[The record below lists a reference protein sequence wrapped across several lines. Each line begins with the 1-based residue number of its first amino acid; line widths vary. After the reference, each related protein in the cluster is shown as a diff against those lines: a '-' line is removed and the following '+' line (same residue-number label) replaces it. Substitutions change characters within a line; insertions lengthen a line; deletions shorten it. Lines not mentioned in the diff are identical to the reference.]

1 MAEIKFTPYNVSI
14 EVPDGENLLE
24 VVRKAGIFMDT
35 PCNGSGA
42 CGKCKAKIISGN
54 VLSENSRHISLEEK
68 NNGYVLAC
76 QSIIKGDAVIEIP
89 ETESSSMYGMKIEDF
104 SGNKEKN
111 IFQESKERIFNGSGM
126 KPGTYVKKEYLELDL
141 PTLDDNISDFER
153 LKRHVRN
160 QMGYKYVFCRLPIL
174 RKIPELLRK
183 ADFKV
188 TITHIPRGNGKTT
201 IINVE
206 EGDKTNELYGVAVD
220 IGTTSVA
227 ACIVNLYNGELIA
240 KTSSGNAQM
249 KYGADVINRIMFS
262 TKANGLEKLNRA
274 IIQETINPLLSKM
287 YMDSGISRD
296 QVVSF
301 VAAGN
306 TTMSHLFLG
315 VYANF
320 LRMEPYIPAFVKAPF
335 IKASELNIGINPE
348 TFIYLVPSVASYVG
362 GDISSGVLAS
372 GMWNTQ
378 ENILFIDLG
387 TNGEIVF
394 GNSEYLMT
402 CACSAGPAFEGG
414 EISCGMRATVGA
426 IEKVTIDNKFEPCL
440 DVIGDEDPLGICG
453 SGIIDLICEMMFA
466 GIIDRKGKIV
476 KGLDT
481 NRIRFDEHGIGEY
494 ILAFKEQ
501 YDLERD
507 ISITEVD
514 VDNFI
519 RAKAAIYSGITTLLN
534 KLAMDFTDIDK
545 IYIAGGIGNS
555 LNIDNAVKIGMLPDI
570 EQSKIN
576 YIGNSSLMG
585 CYLTI
590 ISEDA
595 RHKLEE
601 IAASMTYVE
610 LSAEAEYMDEF
621 VSASF
626 LPHTD
631 ISKFPTVRDSLNKRS

>member
-1 MAEIKFTPYNVSI
+1 MAEIKFTPYNISI

-24 VVRKAGIFMDT
+24 AVRKSGIFMDT
-35 PCNGSGA
+35 PCNGSGV
-42 CGKCKAKIISGN
+42 CGKCKARIISGN
-54 VLSENSRHISLEEK
+54 VLSESSKNISEEEK
-68 NNGYVLAC
+68 KDGYVLAC
-76 QSIIKGDAVIEIP
+76 QSVVKGDAVVEIP
-89 ETESSSMYGMKIEDF
+89 ETGSSSMYGMKIEDF
-104 SGNKEKN
+104 SGIRGRD
-111 IFQESKERIFNGSGM
+111 IFLESKKRIFKSGM
-126 KPGTYVKKEYLELDL
+126 KFGTYVRKDYLELDL

-153 LKRHVRN
+153 LKRHVRKQLN
-160 QMGYKYVFCRLPIL
+160 YDYVFCRLPIL
-174 RKIPELLRK
+174 KKIPGLLRK
-183 ADFKV
+183 ADFKI
-188 TITHIPRGNGKTT
+188 TITHIPRGKGKTT
-201 IINVE
+201 IINIE
-206 EGDKTNELYGVAVD
+206 EGDRTKELYGVAVD

-227 ACIVNLYNGELIA
+227 ACLVDLYNGELMA

-249 KYGADVINRIMFS
+249 KYGADVINRIMYS
-262 TKANGLEKLNRA
+262 TRAKGLEELNHA
-274 IIQETINPLLSKM
+274 IIRETINPLLNKM
-287 YMDSGISRD
+287 YMDSGITRD

-335 IKASELNIGINPE
+335 IKASELKIEVNPE

-372 GMWNTQ
+372 GMWDSQ

-414 EISCGMRATVGA
+414 EISCGMRAAGGA
-426 IEKVTIDNKFEPCL
+426 IEKVSIDGKYEPAL
-440 DVIGDEDPLGICG
+440 DVIGQEKPLGICG

-476 KGLDT
+476 KDLDT
-481 NRIRFDEHGIGEY
+481 HRIRFDEHGIGEY
-494 ILAFKEQ
+494 ILAFKDK
-501 YDLERD
+501 YGLERD
-507 ISITEVD
+507 ISITEAD
-514 VDNFI
+514 IDNFI

-534 KLAMDFTDIDK
+534 KLSATFTDIDK

-555 LNIDNAVKIGMLPDI
+555 LNISNAVKIGMLPDI
-570 EQSKIN
+570 DQSKIH

-585 CYLTI
+585 CYLTLM
-590 ISEDA
+590 SEDA
-595 RHKLEE
+595 RHKLEQ
-601 IAASMTYVE
+601 IAVSMTYVE
-610 LSAEAEYMDEF
+610 LSAEPEYMSEF
-621 VSASF
+621 VSACF

-631 ISKFPTVRDSLNKRS
+631 INKFPTVRDSFNKHR

>member
-1 MAEIKFTPYNVSI
+1 MVRIKFNPYGREI

-24 VVRKAGIFMDT
+24 AVRKAGIFMDT

-42 CGKCKAKIISGN
+42 CGKCKVRVISGN
-54 VLSENSRHISLEEK
+54 IISMSSKNITETEK
-68 NNGYVLAC
+68 KNGYVLAC
-76 QSIIKGDAVIEIP
+76 QSIIKGNAVVEIP
-89 ETESSSMYGMKIEDF
+89 ETESSSMHGMKIEDF
-104 SGNKEKN
+104 SSSREKD
-111 IFQESKERIFNGSGM
+111 IFNDSRERMLKSGM
-126 KPGTYVKKEYLELDL
+126 KFGTYVKKEYLELDP

-153 LKRHVRN
+153 LKRHVKKQLN
-160 QMGYKYVFCRLPIL
+160 YNSVFCRLPIL
-174 RKIPELLRK
+174 KKIPKLLRK
-183 ADFKV
+183 ADFKI
-188 TITHIPRGNGKTT
+188 TITHIPRGKEKTT
-201 IINVE
+201 IINIE
-206 EGDKTNELYGVAVD
+206 EGDKTKELYGAAVD

-227 ACIVNLYNGELIA
+227 ACLVDLYNGELIA
-240 KTSSGNAQM
+240 KASSGNAQM
-249 KYGADVINRIMFS
+249 KYGADVINRIIYS
-262 TKANGLEKLNRA
+262 TKGSGLEELNHA
-274 IIQETINPLLSKM
+274 VIQETINPLLSKM

-315 VYANF
+315 VYPNF
-320 LRMEPYIPAFVKAPF
+320 LRMEPYIPAFVKTPF
-335 IKASELNIGINPE
+335 IKASELDIEVNPE

-362 GDISSGVLAS
+362 GDISSGVLSS
-372 GMWNTQ
+372 GIWNSE

-414 EISCGMRATVGA
+414 EISCGMRASGGA
-426 IEKVTIDNKFEPCL
+426 VEKVSIDSSYEPTL
-440 DVIGDEDPLGICG
+440 KVIGQEKPLGICG

-476 KGLDT
+476 RDLDT
-481 NRIRFDEHGIGEY
+481 NRIRSDEHGIGEY

-501 YDLERD
+501 CDLERD

-514 VDNFI
+514 IDNFI
-519 RAKAAIYSGITTLLN
+519 RAKAAIYSGITTLL
-534 KLAMDFTDIDK
+534 KDLSMDFTDIDK

-555 LNIDNAVKIGMLPDI
+555 LDIGNAVKIGMLPDI
-570 EQSKIN
+570 DQNKIH

-585 CYLTI
+585 CYLTLM
-590 ISEDA
+590 SEDA
-595 RHKLEE
+595 RRKLEE
-601 IAASMTYVE
+601 IANSMTYVE
-610 LSAEAEYMDEF
+610 LSVEPEYMDEF
-621 VSASF
+621 VSACF

-631 ISKFPTVRDSLNKRS
+631 IDKFPTVKRCFNKSV